1 MPQQFYGNN
10 MGFDGA
16 LNMAQFGMPNMG
28 MPPPMEQ
35 MYGMNSQ
42 GMNNQGSVSEATI
55 KKEVKDAI
63 KKQLKR
69 ENKKRKK
76 EEKEEEKQKEK
87 ENKPKDKIQKPNNVD
102 LSI

>member
-1 MPQQFYGNN
+1 

-35 MYGMNSQ
+35 MYGMN
-42 GMNNQGSVSEATI
+42 NQGSVSEATI

-63 KKQLKR
+63 KKQLKK

-76 EEKEEEKQKEK
+76 EEKEEEK
-87 ENKPKDKIQKPNNVD
+87 
-102 LSI
+102 